1 VTSQLLRKQPKYK
14 PYGWQHRVHARKKRM
29 KLIQVGRRGGKGRMS
44 LQEALSCASEASR
57 TPILDRNGKVDENAL
72 LSLIPPIHLWGMA
85 PTYKQA
91 KQMWNE
97 MKGFTPEHL
106 VRRPTARGNRSSTG
120 WNEAEMEVWLDFK
133 DPAGKWLNRP
143 RPSAYWEIKSAD
155 NYESLQTVGLDFLWI
170 TEAQDIREEAWD
182 KVRPT
187 LRSPHRF
194 GRVII
199 EGIPPIS
206 SGHWFARLLRS
217 AGLEESQFSNIE
229 TDAMYQL
236 IIERKKAREE
246 IGVEFAEKGTML
258 AVRATTFDNPDLTLE
273 DVESIF
279 DEKDTTSDAIWRRH
293 YLAAPAVGG
302 SGFFRLIREAARGAG
317 LAEPAPGRRYVA
329 GLDIGRKEDE
339 TVLVIKDRRTRE
351 SVYAESM
358 AKREWTSQREAII
371 ATCAWWNIEEL
382 TMDATSLGGAIV
394 YDELANANLPVRAV
408 KFTSQ
413 QKFNLWTDYAIAL
426 ERKTVTFPAHW
437 QKLINQLE
445 AGDAVQNGMV
455 YKFTQVDGG
464 HDDWMDAEMLALFSC
479 DPVDEFG
486 AEIMATPSK
495 QGVAPM
501 RPDDLG
507 RRRSEVF
514 VDIKSRRSAEKFE
527 LMKEQN
533 PEWAEQFESGVL

>member
-1 VTSQLLRKQPKYK
+1 
-14 PYGWQHRVHARKKRM
+14 
-29 KLIQVGRRGGKGRMS
+29 
-44 LQEALSCASEASR
+44 
-57 TPILDRNGKVDENAL
+57 
-72 LSLIPPIHLWGMA
+72 
-85 PTYKQA
+85 
-91 KQMWNE
+91 
-97 MKGFTPEHL
+97 
-106 VRRPTARGNRSSTG
+106 
-120 WNEAEMEVWLDFK
+120 
-133 DPAGKWLNRP
+133 
-143 RPSAYWEIKSAD
+143 
-155 NYESLQTVGLDFLWI
+155 
-170 TEAQDIREEAWD
+170 
-182 KVRPT
+182 
-187 LRSPHRF
+187 
-194 GRVII
+194 
-199 EGIPPIS
+199 
-206 SGHWFARLLRS
+206 
-217 AGLEESQFSNIE
+217 
-229 TDAMYQL
+229 
-236 IIERKKAREE
+236 
-246 IGVEFAEKGTML
+246 
-258 AVRATTFDNPDLTLE
+258 
-273 DVESIF
+273 
-279 DEKDTTSDAIWRRH
+279 
-293 YLAAPAVGG
+293 
-302 SGFFRLIREAARGAG
+302 
-317 LAEPAPGRRYVA
+317 
-329 GLDIGRKEDE
+329 
-339 TVLVIKDRRTRE
+339 
-351 SVYAESM
+351 M

-394 YDELANANLPVRAV
+394 YDELDNANLPVRAV

-445 AGDAVQNGMV
+445 AGDAVQNGMA